1 MTSYTKRHSE
11 TTSTVFKHLK
21 HTVPLS
27 FPMASGPMPA
37 SACIALGTKRR
48 ALHSSNTQ
56 EQNSR
61 ITTNAGVQNKLSAH
75 SQKGLTSCLLF
86 AHGNFMGKR
95 WLLMLRNLRINLTAV
110 TSWHILQRSHTINI
124 VWKWLRN
131 CCHKSATTMK
141 PPYHPADKQ
150 YPSKHWFHDV
160 I

>member
-1 MTSYTKRHSE
+1 MTSHTKHHSKPPVRFLNIS
-11 TTSTVFKHLK
+11 STQCLWAFQW
-21 HTVPLS
+21 PL
-27 FPMASGPMPA
+27 PA

-61 ITTNAGVQNKLSAH
+61 ITSNAGEQNKLSAH

-86 AHGNFMGKR
+86 SHGNFMGKR

-131 CCHKSATTMK
+131 WCYKSVTTMK
-141 PPYHPADKQ
+141 PPDHPADKQ
-150 YPSKHWFHDV
+150 YLSKHWFHDV